1 MTNLSIVV
9 SLWVNLVTNPIPAG
23 VTTNGENF
31 YEVSSVSS
39 VQQYLPDG
47 AFLNTST
54 VIHHSWVT
62 NQLVFLTNANSFINF
77 TNTTIYITTKPVS
90 AASLRTIKQ
99 FSTPPLP
106 PPHSLLPSGISYPPT
121 QAAQFA
127 NGGPDLANYC
137 LMFRSS
143 FQTQTNFI
151 YGLYSSPDMLNWAL
165 CPPEIDGTGTE
176 ESFFDE
182 CLTNEI
188 RTYRIMARA
197 GSLPP

>member
-1 MTNLSIVV
+1 MTNLTIAV
-9 SLWVNLVTNPIPAG
+9 SLWVNLITNPVPAG
-23 VTTNGENF
+23 VSPSGENF
-31 YEVSSVSS
+31 YEVTSISSI
-39 VQQYLPDG
+39 QQYLPDG
-47 AFLNTST
+47 AFLNAST
-54 VIHHSWVT
+54 MAHHSYVT
-62 NQLVFLTNANSFINF
+62 NQALPPSLINGLIYF
-77 TNTTIYITTKPVS
+77 TNDTIYISNWIPRLK
-90 AASLRTIKQ
+90 TIKQ
-99 FSTPPLP
+99 FTTPPLP
-106 PPHSLLPSGISYPPT
+106 PAPSAYSPYPV
-121 QAAQFA
+121 QAPVLG

-137 LMFRSS
+137 LMFKSS

-197 GSLPP
+197 GNLPP

>member
-9 SLWVNLVTNPIPAG
+9 SLWVNLVTNPVPAG
-23 VTTNGENF
+23 VTATGENF

-47 AFLNTST
+47 AFLNAST

-62 NQLVFLTNANSFINF
+62 NQLVYFTNVNFFINF
-77 TNTTIYITTKPVS
+77 TNITIYITNLVP
-90 AASLRTIKQ
+90 SLKQ
-99 FSTPPLP
+99 FTPPPLP
-106 PPHSLLPSGISYPPT
+106 PSLYRELLPSAYSPYPI
-121 QAAQFA
+121 QAPNLA

-137 LMFRSS
+137 LMFKSS

-197 GSLPP
+197 GTLPP

>member
-1 MTNLSIVV
+1 MTNLAIIV

-23 VTTNGENF
+23 VTATGENF
-31 YEVSSVSS
+31 FEVSSVSS

-47 AFLNTST
+47 AFLNAST

-62 NQLVFLTNANSFINF
+62 NQLVYFTNTISFNSLF
-77 TNTTIYITTKPVS
+77 TNTTIYITNIIKPVS

-99 FSTPPLP
+99 FSTPPVP
-106 PPHSLLPSGISYPPT
+106 PSSSAPSAFPI
-121 QAAQFA
+121 QAPQLA
-127 NGGPDLANYC
+127 NGGPDQANYC
-137 LMFRSS
+137 LMFKSS

-182 CLTNEI
+182 CLTNPI
-188 RTYRIMARA
+188 RTYRIMARV
-197 GSLPP
+197 GNLPP

>member
-1 MTNLSIVV
+1 MTNLAIIV

-23 VTTNGENF
+23 VTTNGESF
-31 YEVSSVSS
+31 FEVTSVSTI
-39 VQQYLPDG
+39 QQYLPDG
-47 AFLNTST
+47 AFLNAST
-54 VIHHSWVT
+54 MAHHSYVT
-62 NQLVFLTNANSFINF
+62 NQALAPSLINF
-77 TNTTIYITTKPVS
+77 TKPVS

-99 FSTPPLP
+99 FSTPPVP
-106 PPHSLLPSGISYPPT
+106 PSSWAPSAFPI
-121 QAAQFA
+121 QAPQLA
-127 NGGPDLANYC
+127 NGGPDVDNYC
-137 LMFRSS
+137 LMFKSS